1 MFHDGSR
8 QKLCESYDAMILDA
22 AAAGMNAALRS
33 SRKSVTLS
41 IDRIALIAY
50 H

>member
-22 AAAGMNAALRS
+22 AAAAGMDAALRS
-33 SRKSVTLS
+33 SR
-41 IDRIALIAY
+41 
-50 H
+50 